1 MASHDLVEDFCADL
15 DEESIGESAVMM
27 VAAPG
32 ACDEPHT
39 SEEKRWSAFPA
50 MMERPQSADGDSDDT
65 VSLAD
70 DLEVLELPP
79 ELGWLERA
87 TSLPGAG
94 SPHEEVMHDSLHSGI
109 ECTVARASGAP
120 AGSGFSR
127 PDSRSDFGGLCSRG
141 STPESIVAELPELTS
156 NPMPPSPTTAPP
168 PERAKGKRAFML
180 PPRPQHG
187 STRPKGGAPR
197 PQHGSTRPKGG
208 GPISAGAGPRNDTPM
223 PGAFSMPRP
232 WSWRSSKS

>member
-1 MASHDLVEDFCADL
+1 MTSTTLVEDFCTDN
-15 DEESIGESAVMM
+15 DEESIGEEASFGI
-27 VAAPG
+27 APP
-32 ACDEPHT
+32 ASNNAST
-39 SEEKRWSAFPA
+39 MEKMWNASPPLI
-50 MMERPQSADGDSDDT
+50 ERPQSADA

-94 SPHEEVMHDSLHSGI
+94 SPRDESMHESMLHDSLHSGI
-109 ECTVARASGAP
+109 ECTIARVG
-120 AGSGFSR
+120 GSGFSR
-127 PDSRSDFGGLCSRG
+127 PDSRSDFCSRA

-156 NPMPPSPTTAPP
+156 NPMVPSPTAAPP

-187 STRPKGGAPR
+187 STRSKA
-197 PQHGSTRPKGG
+197 GSNQQ
-208 GPISAGAGPRNDTPM
+208 AGAGPPRNDTPM

-232 WSWRSSKS
+232 WSWRSSKA